1 MLHAAFRA
9 FTSRQFPRRAARL
22 QRALSYL
29 AGLALAG
36 ISVNAAAEWRALPS
50 SLAFETPYGTLSV
63 QTREYIYESKLY
75 LDNVLIQPLIQG
87 RLDIT
92 YAYQIDDAHAA
103 LISISDGNTQCPVQY
118 VWVTLHNK
126 GYRVSPT
133 FGSCSKQIKVNAKG
147 ALLILTTPNAQ
158 QAGKVDVYTYD
169 GNRISKRVRTATRS
183 ETGAA
188 QPK

>member
-1 MLHAAFRA
+1 
-9 FTSRQFPRRAARL
+9 ARL

-103 LISISDGNTQCPVQY
+103 LISISD
-118 VWVTLHNK
+118 
-126 GYRVSPT
+126 
-133 FGSCSKQIKVNAKG
+133 
-147 ALLILTTPNAQ
+147 
-158 QAGKVDVYTYD
+158 
-169 GNRISKRVRTATRS
+169 
-183 ETGAA
+183 
-188 QPK
+188 